1 MTNRLRYFAATA
13 FLMVSIAAGAQVQNW
28 QTMHKV
34 KKKETLFGISR
45 QYGITVED
53 LKKANPEMSMPNY
66 QLRKGDYIYIPY
78 PAQEAKAEQP
88 KAPEQPADDITRR
101 AIRVGVMLPLHDVD
115 GDGRRM
121 VEYYRGML
129 MAISDLRRE
138 GISVDVR
145 AWNVNIDA
153 DIRQTLQQQDVDKL
167 DIIFG
172 PLYTKQV
179 KHLGDFARKNNI
191 RVVIPFSINGNEVA
205 ENPFVYQVYQSPE
218 QLNQKSISAF
228 LARFA
233 DCHPVIIDCND
244 KTSTKGNFTFG
255 LRQELEKRGT
265 EYSITNLSSS
275 DEMFAKAFA
284 LDKNNVVILNTGRS
298 PELTAAFKKL
308 DVLTQNN
315 RDLRISMYGYTDWL
329 LYEKIDKDRFFQ
341 YDVFI
346 PTHFYHNSSS
356 TITGQLE
363 SAYQRWF
370 HTPMME
376 AKPRFALTGYDQAT
390 FFLRGIHQQGNDFKG
405 DQPDTKAVQTQFKF
419 ERQGTGGWQNQ
430 QFMLIHYNRDHTI
443 SNVTF

>member
-1 MTNRLRYFAATA
+1 MMQYLRYFALI
-13 FLMVSIAAGAQVQNW
+13 FLFLGSMTVEAQVQNW

-53 LKKANPEMSMPNY
+53 LVNANPEMKMPNY
-66 QLRKGDYIYIPY
+66 KLRKGDYIYIPY
-78 PAQEAKAEQP
+78 PTKVEEAKKEP
-88 KAPEQPADDITRR
+88 VKPVDDITKR

-129 MAISDLRRE
+129 MAINDLKQQ
-138 GISVDVR
+138 GISVDVK

-153 DIRQTLQQQDVDKL
+153 DIRQTFLEEGAEKL

-179 KHLGDFARKNNI
+179 KHLGDFARKHNI

-218 QLNQKSISAF
+218 ELNSKAINAY

-233 DCHPVIIDCND
+233 DCHPVIVDCND
-244 KTSTKGNFTFG
+244 KTSNKGIFTFG
-255 LRQELEKRGT
+255 LREQLEKRNI
-265 EYSITNLSSS
+265 EYSITNLAST
-275 DEMFAKAFA
+275 DESFAKAFV
-284 LDKNNVVILNTGRS
+284 LDKPNVVILNTGRS

-308 DVLTQNN
+308 DILTQNN
-315 RDLRISMYGYTDWL
+315 HNLKVSMYGYTDWL
-329 LYEKIDKDRFFQ
+329 LYERIDKERFFQ

-346 PTHFYHNSSS
+346 PTHFYHNSAVPK
-356 TITGQLE
+356 TARLE
-363 SAYQRWF
+363 NDYQKWF
-370 HTPMME
+370 HAPMMD
-376 AKPRFALTGYDQAT
+376 AKPRFALTGYDQAM
-390 FFLRGIHQQGNDFKG
+390 FFLKGIHTQGNDFTG
-405 DQPDTKAVQTQFKF
+405 STPDAQAVQTQFKF
-419 ERQGTGGWQNQ
+419 ERLGAGGWQNN
-430 QFMLIHYNRDHTI
+430 QFMLVHFNHDKTI
-443 SNVTF
+443 STVTF

>member
-1 MTNRLRYFAATA
+1 MHYLRYFALI
-13 FLMVSIAAGAQVQNW
+13 FLFLGSMTVEAQVQNW

-45 QYGITVED
+45 QYGITMED
-53 LKKANPEMSMPNY
+53 LRQANPEMNQPNY
-66 QLRKGDYIYIPY
+66 KLRKGDYIYIPF
-78 PAQEAKAEQP
+78 PKEEVKEPEVQP
-88 KAPEQPADDITRR
+88 VVPVDDITKR

-129 MAISDLRRE
+129 MAISDLKKQ
-138 GISVDVR
+138 GVSVDVR

-153 DIRQTLQQQDVDKL
+153 DIRQTFLEEGADKL

-179 KHLGDFARKNNI
+179 KHLGEFARKNNI

-218 QLNQKSISAF
+218 ELNKKSINSY

-233 DCHPVIIDCND
+233 DYHPVIIDCND
-244 KTSTKGNFTFG
+244 KTSTKGIFTFG
-255 LRQELEKRGT
+255 LREELEKRNI
-265 EYSITNLSSS
+265 EYAITNLTSS
-275 DEMFAKAFA
+275 DELFAKAFT
-284 LDKNNVVILNTGRS
+284 LDKPNVVILNTGRS
-298 PELTAAFKKL
+298 PELTAVFKKL

-315 RDLRISMYGYTDWL
+315 RNLNISMYGYTDWL
-329 LYEKIDKDRFFQ
+329 LYEKINKERFFQ

-346 PTHFYHNSSS
+346 PTHFYHNATSSK
-356 TITGQLE
+356 TAQLE
-363 SAYQRWF
+363 SDYLRWF

-376 AKPRFALTGYDQAT
+376 AKPRFAITGYDQAM
-390 FFLRGIHQQGNDFKG
+390 FFLKGIHVKGNDFTG
-405 DQPDTKAVQTQFKF
+405 STPDTQAVQTQFKF
-419 ERQGTGGWQNQ
+419 DRVGTGGWQNN
-430 QFMLIHYNRDHTI
+430 QFMLIHYNRDKTI
-443 SNVTF
+443 STVTF